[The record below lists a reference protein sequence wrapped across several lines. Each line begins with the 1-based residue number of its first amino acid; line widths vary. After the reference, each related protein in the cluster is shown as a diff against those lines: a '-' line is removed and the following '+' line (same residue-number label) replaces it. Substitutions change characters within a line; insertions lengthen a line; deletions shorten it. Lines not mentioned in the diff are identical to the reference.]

1 MLKCDNPRLRNIPVV
16 FSGVYHPDRE
26 LIGQFPNVT
35 GFSDIPDFVSTIRMI
50 ENMMGKSRIVVMSGS
65 GMIDKQMW
73 ETLTPNARRPESR
86 PTKAMSLNISW
97 RTG

>member
-16 FSGVYHPDRE
+16 FSGVYHPDR
-26 LIGQFPNVT
+26 T
-35 GFSDIPDFVSTIRMI
+35 HRAIPQRHRFQRYSDFVSTIRMI

-73 ETLTPNARRPESR
+73 ENLDTQCKEAGIETYEGDVFEHILAHR
-86 PTKAMSLNISW
+86 
-97 RTG
+97 

>member
-1 MLKCDNPRLRNIPVV
+1 
-16 FSGVYHPDRE
+16 
-26 LIGQFPNVT
+26 
-35 GFSDIPDFVSTIRMI
+35 MI

-73 ETLTPNARRPESR
+73 ENLDTQCKEAGIETYEGDVFEHIL
-86 PTKAMSLNISW
+86 